1 MSEDLPLPPVPADI
15 AIVREFVNTTDYET
29 QSDDLTTTA
38 ELTAYLYDAQ
48 TDAEAVASDGGRSG
62 PGPVMR
68 RGLRRALELNHDD
81 ESRPITRTR
90 VGARA
95 SCPSRWS
102 GPETVSE
109 SMSSGDGVRGGLAE
123 IALAMQRAVAEGIWW
138 RLKICS
144 SDECE
149 WAYYDKSK
157 NKSRNWCEYGCGN
170 KLKMRAYRARQK
182 ATGS

>member
-1 MSEDLPLPPVPADI
+1 MRVDLPLPPVPADI
-15 AIVREFVNTTDYET
+15 AIVREFVNTTDHET

-38 ELTAYLYDAQ
+38 ELTAYLYDARLMPKRTRATVDDLALARQ
-48 TDAEAVASDGGRSG
+48 LRQ
-62 PGPVMR
+62 
-68 RGLRRALELNHDD
+68 GLRRALELNHDG
-81 ESRPITRTR
+81 ESRPIPELE
-90 VGARA
+90 AA
-95 SCPSRWS
+95 LEQLPIAMEWS
-102 GPETVSE
+102 GNAVQVVA
-109 SMSSGDGVRGGLAE
+109 SGDGVPRGLAE
-123 IALAMQRAVAEGIWW
+123 IAVAMQRAVAEGIWW

-182 ATGS
+182 SSGG